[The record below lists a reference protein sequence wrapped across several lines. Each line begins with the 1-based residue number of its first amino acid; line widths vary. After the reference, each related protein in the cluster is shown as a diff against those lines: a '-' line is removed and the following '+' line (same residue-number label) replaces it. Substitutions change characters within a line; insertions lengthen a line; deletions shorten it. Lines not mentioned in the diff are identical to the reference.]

1 MERELENRFD
11 RLSPRMREC
20 LRLAYNRKTYKQ
32 IANELGVEEGTVK
45 GYMAEAIRLLGA
57 RGKFDAAEALHA
69 HEETAPSRVQ
79 EPSGGVV
86 SPPPSDPTD
95 PRPIPPWWRVPLPFR
110 PSGAT
115 SNDLTV
121 IQRLV
126 WIPGIALVAAIGF
139 GMLAAGLHFLSDIVA
154 RFR

>member
-69 HEETAPSRVQ
+69 YEETAPSRVQ

-86 SPPPSDPTD
+86 SPPPTDPTN
-95 PRPIPPWWRVPLPFR
+95 PRPIPPWWRIPLPFR
-110 PSGAT
+110 PPGAT

-121 IQRLV
+121 RQRLA
-126 WIPGIALVAAIGF
+126 WIVLLSIALALGLGAVANALRLINDV
-139 GMLAAGLHFLSDIVA
+139 ALHH
-154 RFR
+154 